1 VSAIGFGAGAIH
13 IGVTMKV
20 PDAAG
25 PGDEAVPYEAV
36 PFPAVRPVVGELLD
50 VPASLR
56 VDIEMLQ
63 YGYAPSNR
71 SEWRLELE
79 MRLATSGRVEQFLQ
93 ECLMAVAEYQHVVDG
108 LLDHQ

>member
-1 VSAIGFGAGAIH
+1 
-13 IGVTMKV
+13 VTMKL

-25 PGDEAVPYEAV
+25 PGDEATPYKAV
-36 PFPAVRPVVGELLD
+36 PFPAVRPVVAELLD

-56 VDIEMLQ
+56 VDIEMLR

-79 MRLATSGRVEQFLQ
+79 MRLATSSRVERFLQ